1 MTPFISSSIHFISA
15 GVLVFDVLIIA
26 GIIALFVPRFRE
38 SRLFKM
44 IGSKAILIAFLVS
57 LGASLGSFFFSDYI
71 GFAPCLLCW
80 YQRIAIF
87 PQVVLFGVALYK
99 KDDRVMDYSLILLI
113 IGALVAA
120 YHYYGQMFNVNALPC
135 AAEAVSCA
143 KREFI
148 EFGYITI
155 PIMSLTTLLTLIVLM
170 VYRRLYLRSIS
181 L

>member
-1 MTPFISSSIHFISA
+1 MTPFISASIHFISA
-15 GVLVFDVLIIA
+15 GVLVFDILIVA
-26 GIIALFVPRFRE
+26 GIIALFVPGFRA
-38 SRLFKM
+38 SSVFKM
-44 IGSKAILIAFLVS
+44 IGSKAILLAFLVS
-57 LGASLGSFFFSDYI
+57 FGATLGSFFFSDYI

-87 PQVVLFGVALYK
+87 PQVVLFAVALYK
-99 KDDRVMDYSLILLI
+99 KDDRVIEYSLVLSIVGSLI
-113 IGALVAA
+113 AA

-170 VYRRLYLRSIS
+170 VYRRLYLRSVSI
-181 L
+181 